1 MFTINL
7 NIASSNTVRATMRY
21 SIEEDTLLGH
31 ESRSWTQEADIEL
44 KPGTILGKTE
54 VTPTIHGQ
62 KVTTMVVEGLDG
74 LGLNLSTDTSERA
87 SIFGTHRTT
96 VVRIQSS
103 IESVLGTARVSRP
116 LPGRHVNEVRIS
128 VRRAERPRARFGF

>member
-7 NIASSNTVRATMRY
+7 NIASSNTVRAMVRY

-31 ESRSWTQEADIEL
+31 ESRSWTQEENIAL
-44 KPGTILGKTE
+44 KPGAILGKTE
-54 VTPTIHGQ
+54 VMPSIHGQ

-87 SIFGTHRTT
+87 SIFGTHSTT

-103 IESVLGTARVSRP
+103 IESMLGTPRVSRP
-116 LPGRHVNEVRIS
+116 LPGRQVDEVRIS
-128 VRRAERPRARFGF
+128 VRATARPRARFGF

>member
-7 NIASSNTVRATMRY
+7 NIASSNTIRAMVRY

-31 ESRSWTQEADIEL
+31 ESRTWTQEENIVL

-54 VTPTIHGQ
+54 VTPSIHGQ
-62 KVTTMVVEGLDG
+62 KITTMVVEGLDG
-74 LGLNLSTDTSERA
+74 LGLNLTTDTSERA
-87 SIFGTHRTT
+87 SIFGTHSTT

-103 IESVLGTARVSRP
+103 IESMLGTPRVSRP
-116 LPGRHVNEVRIS
+116 LPGRQVDEVRIS
-128 VRRAERPRARFGF
+128 VRATARPRARFGF